1 MFVISDLHLGHKNI
15 IKYCNRPFD
24 NVEDMNKTIL
34 KMFDKL
40 PKGSTILNLG
50 DIALGNIKM
59 LPNYIERM
67 KSNNKKLILVKGNH
81 DKLEE
86 EAYYKLGF
94 DKVYSEPVYLK
105 YCTLSHEPIENAD
118 RLNFHGH
125 THDKEP
131 QDFNSVYN
139 NNKFYV
145 NCCLDYRK
153 TFLEIADDILEGVL

>member
-1 MFVISDLHLGHKNI
+1 
-15 IKYCNRPFD
+15 
-24 NVEDMNKTIL
+24 
-34 KMFDKL
+34 
-40 PKGSTILNLG
+40 
-50 DIALGNIKM
+50 M

-86 EAYYKLGF
+86 EAYYNLGF